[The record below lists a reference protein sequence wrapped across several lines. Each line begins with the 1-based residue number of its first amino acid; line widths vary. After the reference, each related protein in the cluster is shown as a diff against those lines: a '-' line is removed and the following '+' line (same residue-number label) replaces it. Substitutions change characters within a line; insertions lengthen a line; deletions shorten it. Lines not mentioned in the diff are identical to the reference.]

1 MSDQPRPSHDLFHDV
16 TEARPRAGRAAG
28 GTLAVS
34 VVAHALILAAVIVV
48 PLLATDVL
56 PKPADVVDVFVR
68 DALPPL
74 PPLPPVVSR
83 TPAPKPVTSR
93 NAAPVVAPD
102 AIRDEVIRPPHT
114 NFTVGV
120 APPTSAGLF
129 SGIEGGTGPAL
140 PQPPPP
146 PAPAPQKPVRLS
158 AYEMPRKIHDVAPR
172 YPELAQRARIEG
184 VVIIEA
190 VIAVDG
196 SVRDARVLRSV
207 ALLDRAALDAVKQ
220 WRYAPTRLNG
230 VAVPV
235 IVTVTVQF
243 RLQR

>member
-1 MSDQPRPSHDLFHDV
+1 MSHELFRDV
-16 TEARPRAGRAAG
+16 TDIRPRANRATG

-34 VVAHALILAAVIVV
+34 IVAHALILAAVIVV
-48 PLLATDVL
+48 PLLATDAL
-56 PKPADVVDVFVR
+56 PMPDDVVPVYVR

-74 PPLPPVVSR
+74 PAQAPVAPR
-83 TPAPKPVTSR
+83 TPRPAPSPQTNPIPSE
-93 NAAPVVAPD
+93 APD
-102 AIRDEVIRPPHT
+102 QILPEVVRPRVT
-114 NFTVGV
+114 EFMVGV
-120 APPTSAGLF
+120 AHPTGDV
-129 SGIEGGTGPAL
+129 GPIGMIGGTGDPSV

-146 PAPAPQKPVRLS
+146 PAAPPRPVRLS
-158 AYEMPRKIHDVAPR
+158 AYEMPRKVHDVAPR
-172 YPELAQRARIEG
+172 YPELAQRAGIEG

-196 SVRDARVLRSV
+196 TVRDARVLRSV
-207 ALLDRAALDAVKQ
+207 ALLDHAALDAVRQ
-220 WRYAPTRLNG
+220 WRYAPTRLGG

>member
-1 MSDQPRPSHDLFHDV
+1 MSHDLFHDV
-16 TEARPRAGRAAG
+16 TDRRPRASRATG

-34 VVAHALILAAVIVV
+34 IAAHALILTAVIVV
-48 PLLATDVL
+48 PLLATDTL
-56 PKPADVVDVFVR
+56 PIPVDVVDVFVR
-68 DALPPL
+68 DAPPPPPPPPPL
-74 PPLPPVVSR
+74 GTR
-83 TPAPKPVTSR
+83 TPATK
-93 NAAPVVAPD
+93 APQVSDAP
-102 AIRDEVIRPPHT
+102 P
-114 NFTVGV
+114 V
-120 APPTSAGLF
+120 APPDKITPEILRQPTTSYAIGVVGPTGEGVPDGVIN
-129 SGIEGGTGPAL
+129 SVGIGT

-146 PAPAPQKPVRLS
+146 PPPAQQKPVRLS
-158 AYEMPRKIHDVAPR
+158 AYEMPRKVNDVAPR
-172 YPELAQRARIEG
+172 YPELAQRARVEG

-196 SVRDARVLRSV
+196 TVRDARVLRSV
-207 ALLDRAALDAVKQ
+207 ALLDRAALDAVRQ

>member
-1 MSDQPRPSHDLFHDV
+1 MSHELFHDV
-16 TEARPRAGRAAG
+16 TERRSRANRTAG

-34 VVAHALILAAVIVV
+34 IAAHVLVLAAVIVV
-48 PLLATDVL
+48 PLLATDVM
-56 PKPADVVDVFVR
+56 PKPADVIDVFVR

-74 PPLPPVVSR
+74 PPLPRVAPR
-83 TPAPKPVTSR
+83 TSAPTPVTSR
-93 NAAPVVAPD
+93 NVAPVAPPD
-102 AIRDEVIRPPHT
+102 EIRDEVIRPPHT
-114 NFTVGV
+114 DFTVGV
-120 APPTSAGLF
+120 APPTGDGLF
-129 SGIEGGTGPAL
+129 RGIEDGTGPAL

-146 PAPAPQKPVRLS
+146 PPAPQKPVRLS

-172 YPELAQRARIEG
+172 YPELAQRARVEG

-196 SVRDARVLRSV
+196 TVRDARVLKSV